1 MHPSFKKNIAYL
13 ISQYAGTDF
22 DTEILLKIL
31 FSNLIDILL
40 KFASILTQYF
50 EN

>member
-1 MHPSFKKNIAYL
+1 MHPSFKKNIANL
-13 ISQYAGTDF
+13 ISQYVGNIY

-31 FSNLIDILL
+31 FCNLIDILL
-40 KFASILTQYF
+40 EFASILTQYF